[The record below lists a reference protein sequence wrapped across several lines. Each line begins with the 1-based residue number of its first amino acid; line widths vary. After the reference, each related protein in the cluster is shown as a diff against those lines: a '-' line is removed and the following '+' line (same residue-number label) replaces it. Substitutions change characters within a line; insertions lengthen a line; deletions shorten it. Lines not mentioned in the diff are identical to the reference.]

1 MKPKLRVLHV
11 ITTIERGGAENQLMV
26 LIKEQIRQGHEV
38 SVLPLKGAQELA
50 PQIRLI
56 GASVRDEL
64 VGKKFL
70 IQLIKSRSSY
80 RELFDVVHAH
90 LPRAEI
96 LASMIKGRHN
106 FIVSRHNAEAFFP
119 GSPKILSSGLSRL
132 VTNRASHVVAI
143 SNAVMEFLTRQN
155 ELPHKVKRSIIYY
168 GFPRKSQ
175 TVQNDD
181 MKLRSD
187 LNLSN
192 DEFIIGTIARLT
204 KQKNLETL
212 LKSFKLVSAEVNA
225 KLIIIGDGEE
235 RDSLENLSAELGIS
249 ARVIWVGKTSNVNP
263 YLGLMNVFCLTSLYE
278 GFGLVLLEAMA
289 CDVPIV
295 ASNVSAI
302 PEVLSPSHPG
312 LAAPASPSEFAQRIL
327 KLNDAELRGQSIE
340 LGRLQLQSFNAE
352 EMAKRIQ
359 NLYMS

>member
-1 MKPKLRVLHV
+1 MKSKLRVLHV
-11 ITTIERGGAENQLMV
+11 ITTIERGGAENQLLV

-38 SVLPLKGAQELA
+38 SVLPLKGGQELA

-56 GASVRDEL
+56 GANVRDEL
-64 VGKKFL
+64 VEKKF
-70 IQLIKSRSSY
+70 IFQLFKSRSSY
-80 RELFDVVHAH
+80 RELFDVIHAH

-96 LASMIKGRHN
+96 LASIIKGQHN

-119 GSPKILSSGLSRL
+119 GSPKFLSSGLSRI
-132 VTNRASHVVAI
+132 VTSRASHVVAI
-143 SNAVMEFLTRQN
+143 SSAVMEFLTRQN
-155 ELPHKVKRSIIYY
+155 ELSHQVKRSVIHY

-175 TVQNDD
+175 VVQTND
-181 MKLRSD
+181 MNLRSD
-187 LNLSN
+187 LNLGN
-192 DEFIIGTIARLT
+192 DEFVVGTIARLT

-212 LKSFKLVSAEVNA
+212 LKSFTLVSSEVSA

-235 RDSLENLSAELGIS
+235 RNSLENLSAELGIS
-249 ARVIWVGKTSNVNP
+249 NRVIWVGKTSNVNP

-312 LAAPASPSEFAQRIL
+312 LATPASPSDFAHRIL
-327 KLNDAELRGQSIE
+327 KMNDAELRGQSIE
-340 LGRLQLQSFNAE
+340 LGRLRLQSFNAE
-352 EMAKRIQ
+352 EMAERIQ